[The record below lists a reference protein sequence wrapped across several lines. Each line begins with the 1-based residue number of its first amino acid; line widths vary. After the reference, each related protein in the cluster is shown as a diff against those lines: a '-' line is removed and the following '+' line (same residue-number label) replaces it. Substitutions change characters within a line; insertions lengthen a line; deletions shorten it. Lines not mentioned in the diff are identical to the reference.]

1 MRLRA
6 RALSLYERAESPDL
20 RRTDF
25 RVYARYRAAFI
36 ARAQD
41 GRAEGFHCVSIG
53 GPSLRTLGA
62 AWRTRRD
69 LTPGFPRTDV
79 CRWRVWGVPMAFIG
93 ETHGGSP
100 AFHKVGYCVLCD
112 LRMLP
117 PNFSGAMAV
126 SAFELPRRPAVK
138 FFLLRRT
145 LSRSSGRRLHA
156 AGVRIFIYCD
166 VGCAYFYGFSE
177 EGAQGGSARFFA
189 EAFAENSHPQYCWL

>member
-41 GRAEGFHCVSIG
+41 GRAEGFHGVSIG

-62 AWRTRRD
+62 AWRTRRG
-69 LTPGFPRTDV
+69 LTPGFPRADV
-79 CRWRVWGVPMAFIG
+79 CRRRVWGVPMAFIG
-93 ETHGGSP
+93 ETHGVSP

-126 SAFELPRRPAVK
+126 SAFE
-138 FFLLRRT
+138 
-145 LSRSSGRRLHA
+145 
-156 AGVRIFIYCD
+156 
-166 VGCAYFYGFSE
+166 
-177 EGAQGGSARFFA
+177 
-189 EAFAENSHPQYCWL
+189 